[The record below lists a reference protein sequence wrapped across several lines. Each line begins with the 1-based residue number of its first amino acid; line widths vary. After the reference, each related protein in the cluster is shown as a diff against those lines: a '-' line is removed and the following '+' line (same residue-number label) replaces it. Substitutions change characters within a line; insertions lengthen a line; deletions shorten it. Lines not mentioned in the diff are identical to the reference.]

1 MKKYISK
8 IILVLSILFLAVHL
22 CIIGGI
28 ITNNLFFHKEE
39 QFLLVTTLGL
49 FGLFLALYRII
60 DFLETHYEK

>member
-1 MKKYISK
+1 M
-8 IILVLSILFLAVHL
+8 LFLAVNL
-22 CIIGGI
+22 YIIGGV

-60 DFLETHYEK
+60 GLLEKHYEK